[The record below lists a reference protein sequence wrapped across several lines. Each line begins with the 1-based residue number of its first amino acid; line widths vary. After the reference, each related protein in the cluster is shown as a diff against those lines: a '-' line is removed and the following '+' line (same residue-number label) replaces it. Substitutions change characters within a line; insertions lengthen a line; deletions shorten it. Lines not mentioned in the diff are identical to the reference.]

1 MECENCNKV
10 TIRSE
15 DNKKDLT
22 TRMNRIIGQMNGV
35 KKMIEEHKGT
45 IRVESELGIGT
56 KFIITIPTLK
66 NL

>member
-22 TRMNRIIGQMNGV
+22 TRMNRIIGQIPFLGFNTRKFRMN
-35 KKMIEEHKGT
+35 KY
-45 IRVESELGIGT
+45 
-56 KFIITIPTLK
+56 F
-66 NL
+66 